1 MRLAFSLVGVVVLY
15 LAAFF
20 SQNYIIQHT
29 NKKYKYVVPTLFLI
43 IMLVLL
49 LTKIITFSTFIIFS
63 VIGALQL
70 FGLEQQL
77 KRNKQNKALA
87 KKKEH
92 NEKLDLK

>member
-1 MRLAFSLVGVVVLY
+1 
-15 LAAFF
+15 
-20 SQNYIIQHT
+20 
-29 NKKYKYVVPTLFLI
+29 
-43 IMLVLL
+43 MLVLL

-92 NEKLDLK
+92 NEKSDLK